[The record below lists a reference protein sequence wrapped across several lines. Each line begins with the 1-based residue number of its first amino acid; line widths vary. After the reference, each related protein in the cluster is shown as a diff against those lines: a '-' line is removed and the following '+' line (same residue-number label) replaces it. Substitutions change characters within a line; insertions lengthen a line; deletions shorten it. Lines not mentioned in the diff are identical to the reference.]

1 RMYYWIFVGFLALC
15 VYCMLRWRNSRTGR
29 AWVAIRDDE
38 LAARAMGVNT
48 FKYRL
53 LAFSVS
59 AVMAGIVGMI
69 NAAQIFNAFP
79 SPNFDV
85 QTTVVVF
92 IMVILGGLG
101 SLPGAILGA
110 IAFTVPPFV
119 LQQFVFYKYLIIS
132 VVGPNGA
139 GKTTVFNLISG
150 VLRPTAGSIQL
161 HGRELVGEPAHRVT
175 HHGVARTFQN
185 IRVFPQLTVR
195 ENILLGTHHWTR
207 SGILGSVTFWPG
219 TIRAERAAQAE
230 VDTAITLFRERLE
243 PRLED
248 PAFTLSY
255 ANRRRTEIA
264 RALAARPKLLLLDEP
279 AAGMNPYE
287 RIEMAGLIRAMR
299 DSGLTIFLIE
309 HHMPLVMEISDRV
322 IVMDHGVK
330 IAEGLPKEVRSNP
343 RVVEAYLGR
352 RAATA

>member
-1 RMYYWIFVGFLALC
+1 LIQRPNVL
-15 VYCMLRWRNSRTGR
+15 
-29 AWVAIRDDE
+29 
-38 LAARAMGVNT
+38 
-48 FKYRL
+48 
-53 LAFSVS
+53 
-59 AVMAGIVGMI
+59 
-69 NAAQIFNAFP
+69 QIQSLTRRF
-79 SPNFDV
+79 
-85 QTTVVVF
+85 
-92 IMVILGGLG
+92 GGLTAVDG
-101 SLPGAILGA
+101 FDAVVNEGEIVSL
-110 IAFTVPPFV
+110 
-119 LQQFVFYKYLIIS
+119 
-132 VVGPNGA
+132 VGPNGA

-150 VLRPTAGSIQL
+150 VLRPTAGSIRL
-161 HGRELVGEPAHRVT
+161 HGRELVGEPAHRIT

-195 ENILLGTHHWTR
+195 ENVLLGTHHWTR
-207 SGILGSVTFWPG
+207 SGMLGSVTFWPG
-219 TIRAERAAQAE
+219 TMRAERAAQAE
-230 VDTAITLFRERLE
+230 VRTAIELFRERLE
-243 PRLED
+243 ARLED

-287 RIEMAGLIRAMR
+287 RIEMAGLIRSMR
-299 DSGLTIFLIE
+299 DRGLTIFLIE

-330 IAEGLPKEVRSNP
+330 IAEGLPKEVHSNP

>member
-1 RMYYWIFVGFLALC
+1 VEDLIQRPNVLQIQALT
-15 VYCMLRWRNSRTGR
+15 RR
-29 AWVAIRDDE
+29 
-38 LAARAMGVNT
+38 
-48 FKYRL
+48 F
-53 LAFSVS
+53 
-59 AVMAGIVGMI
+59 
-69 NAAQIFNAFP
+69 
-79 SPNFDV
+79 
-85 QTTVVVF
+85 
-92 IMVILGGLG
+92 GGLTAVDG
-101 SLPGAILGA
+101 FDAVVNEGEIVSL
-110 IAFTVPPFV
+110 
-119 LQQFVFYKYLIIS
+119 
-132 VVGPNGA
+132 VGPNGA

-150 VLRPTAGSIQL
+150 VLRPTAGSIRL

-207 SGILGSVTFWPG
+207 SGMLGSVTFWPG
-219 TIRAERAAQAE
+219 TVRAERAAQAE
-230 VDTAITLFRERLE
+230 VDTAISLFRERLE

-299 DSGLTIFLIE
+299 DGGLTIFLIE

>member
-1 RMYYWIFVGFLALC
+1 VEDVSKPANVLQ
-15 VYCMLRWRNSRTGR
+15 
-29 AWVAIRDDE
+29 IRG
-38 LAARAMGVNT
+38 LTRR
-48 FKYRL
+48 F
-53 LAFSVS
+53 
-59 AVMAGIVGMI
+59 
-69 NAAQIFNAFP
+69 
-79 SPNFDV
+79 
-85 QTTVVVF
+85 
-92 IMVILGGLG
+92 GGLTAVDHVDVDVNMG
-101 SLPGAILGA
+101 EIVSL
-110 IAFTVPPFV
+110 
-119 LQQFVFYKYLIIS
+119 
-132 VVGPNGA
+132 VGPNGA

-150 VLRPTAGSIQL
+150 VLRPTAGSIRL
-161 HGRELVGEPAHRVT
+161 KGRELVGEPAHRIT
-175 HHGVARTFQN
+175 RHGVARTFQN

-207 SGILGSVTFWPG
+207 SGMLGSVTFWPA
-219 TIRAERAAQAE
+219 TTRAERTAQAE
-230 VDTAITLFRERLE
+230 VSTAIEFFRERLE

-248 PAFTLSY
+248 PAFALSY

-264 RALAARPKLLLLDEP
+264 RALAARPTLLLLDEP

-299 DSGLTIFLIE
+299 DRGLTIFLIE

-352 RAATA
+352 RAATG

>member
-1 RMYYWIFVGFLALC
+1 MSQPRSVLQ
-15 VYCMLRWRNSRTGR
+15 
-29 AWVAIRDDE
+29 IRG
-38 LAARAMGVNT
+38 LTRR
-48 FKYRL
+48 F
-53 LAFSVS
+53 
-59 AVMAGIVGMI
+59 
-69 NAAQIFNAFP
+69 
-79 SPNFDV
+79 
-85 QTTVVVF
+85 
-92 IMVILGGLG
+92 GGLTAVDG
-101 SLPGAILGA
+101 LDLDINDGEIVSL
-110 IAFTVPPFV
+110 
-119 LQQFVFYKYLIIS
+119 
-132 VVGPNGA
+132 VGPNGA

-150 VLRPTAGSIQL
+150 VLRPTAGSVSL
-161 HGRELVGEPAHRVT
+161 LGRELVGQPAHRIT
-175 HHGVARTFQN
+175 HHGIARTFQN

-207 SGILGSVTFWPG
+207 SGMLGSVIFWPA
-219 TIRAERAAQAE
+219 TLRAERAAQAE
-230 VDTAITLFRERLE
+230 VQTAIDLFRERLE
-243 PRLED
+243 ARLED

-287 RIEMAGLIRAMR
+287 RIEMAGLIRSMR
-299 DSGLTIFLIE
+299 DRGLTILLIE

-330 IAEGLPKEVRSNP
+330 IAEGLPKEVHSNP

>member
-1 RMYYWIFVGFLALC
+1 MTSGAAVLE
-15 VYCMLRWRNSRTGR
+15 
-29 AWVAIRDDE
+29 IRG
-38 LAARAMGVNT
+38 LMRR
-48 FKYRL
+48 F
-53 LAFSVS
+53 
-59 AVMAGIVGMI
+59 
-69 NAAQIFNAFP
+69 
-79 SPNFDV
+79 
-85 QTTVVVF
+85 
-92 IMVILGGLG
+92 GGLTAVD
-101 SLPGAILGA
+101 SLD
-110 IAFTVPPFV
+110 
-119 LQQFVFYKYLIIS
+119 IS
-132 VVGPNGA
+132 VNEGEIVSLVGPNGA

-150 VLRPTAGSIQL
+150 VLRPTAGSVRL
-161 HGRELVGEPAHRVT
+161 LGRELVGLPAHRIT
-175 HHGVARTFQN
+175 RHGIARTFQN

-195 ENILLGTHHWTR
+195 ENVLLGTHHWTR
-207 SGILGSVTFWPG
+207 SGMLGSVTFWPS

-230 VDTAITLFRERLE
+230 VETAIDLFRERLE

-287 RIEMAGLIRAMR
+287 RIEMAGLIRSMR
-299 DSGLTIFLIE
+299 DRGLTIFLIE

-330 IAEGLPKEVRSNP
+330 IAEGLPKEVHSNP

>member
-1 RMYYWIFVGFLALC
+1 MSQGIGVLE
-15 VYCMLRWRNSRTGR
+15 
-29 AWVAIRDDE
+29 IRG
-38 LAARAMGVNT
+38 LTRR
-48 FKYRL
+48 F
-53 LAFSVS
+53 
-59 AVMAGIVGMI
+59 
-69 NAAQIFNAFP
+69 
-79 SPNFDV
+79 
-85 QTTVVVF
+85 
-92 IMVILGGLG
+92 GGLTAVDG
-101 SLPGAILGA
+101 LDLTVNEGEIVSL
-110 IAFTVPPFV
+110 
-119 LQQFVFYKYLIIS
+119 
-132 VVGPNGA
+132 VGPNGA

-150 VLRPTAGSIQL
+150 VLRPTAGSVRL
-161 HGRELVGEPAHRVT
+161 LGRELVGQPAHRIT
-175 HHGVARTFQN
+175 HHGIARTFQN

-207 SGILGSVTFWPG
+207 SGMLGSVTFWPG
-219 TIRAERAAQAE
+219 TMRAERAAQAE
-230 VDTAITLFRERLE
+230 VQTAIELFRERLE
-243 PRLED
+243 ARLED

-287 RIEMAGLIRAMR
+287 RIEMAGLIRSMR
-299 DSGLTIFLIE
+299 DRGLTIFLIE

-330 IAEGLPKEVRSNP
+330 IAEGLPKEVHSNP

>member
-1 RMYYWIFVGFLALC
+1 MENVSEPAAVLQ
-15 VYCMLRWRNSRTGR
+15 
-29 AWVAIRDDE
+29 IRG
-38 LAARAMGVNT
+38 LTRRFGGLT
-48 FKYRL
+48 
-53 LAFSVS
+53 
-59 AVMAGIVGMI
+59 AVDGL
-69 NAAQIFNAFP
+69 
-79 SPNFDV
+79 D
-85 QTTVVVF
+85 VVVNDGE
-92 IMVILGGLG
+92 IV
-101 SLPGAILGA
+101 SL
-110 IAFTVPPFV
+110 
-119 LQQFVFYKYLIIS
+119 
-132 VVGPNGA
+132 VGPNGA

-150 VLRPTAGSIQL
+150 VLRPTAGSIRL
-161 HGRELVGEPAHRVT
+161 HGRELVGEPAHRIT
-175 HHGVARTFQN
+175 HHGIARTFQN

-207 SGILGSVTFWPG
+207 SGMLGSVTFWPG

-230 VDTAITLFRERLE
+230 VDTAIALFRERLE

-248 PAFTLSY
+248 PAFALSY

-299 DSGLTIFLIE
+299 DRGLTIFLIE

-322 IVMDHGVK
+322 VVMDHGVK

>member
-1 RMYYWIFVGFLALC
+1 METV
-15 VYCMLRWRNSRTGR
+15 SPRTPVLEVRGLTR
-29 AWVAIRDDE
+29 R
-38 LAARAMGVNT
+38 
-48 FKYRL
+48 F
-53 LAFSVS
+53 
-59 AVMAGIVGMI
+59 
-69 NAAQIFNAFP
+69 
-79 SPNFDV
+79 
-85 QTTVVVF
+85 
-92 IMVILGGLG
+92 GGLTAVDG
-101 SLPGAILGA
+101 LDVTVNEGEIVSL
-110 IAFTVPPFV
+110 
-119 LQQFVFYKYLIIS
+119 
-132 VVGPNGA
+132 VGPNGA

-150 VLRPTAGSIQL
+150 VLNPTVGSVRL
-161 HGRELVGEPAHRVT
+161 LGRELVGQPAHRIT
-175 HHGVARTFQN
+175 HHGIARTFQN

-207 SGILGSVTFWPG
+207 SGVLGSVTFWPG
-219 TIRAERAAQAE
+219 TMRAERAAQAE
-230 VDTAITLFRERLE
+230 VQTAIDLFRERLE
-243 PRLED
+243 ARLED

-299 DSGLTIFLIE
+299 DRGLTIFLIE

-330 IAEGLPKEVRSNP
+330 IAEGLPKEVHSNP

>member
-1 RMYYWIFVGFLALC
+1 VSEPGSILQ
-15 VYCMLRWRNSRTGR
+15 
-29 AWVAIRDDE
+29 IRG
-38 LAARAMGVNT
+38 LTRR
-48 FKYRL
+48 F
-53 LAFSVS
+53 
-59 AVMAGIVGMI
+59 
-69 NAAQIFNAFP
+69 
-79 SPNFDV
+79 
-85 QTTVVVF
+85 
-92 IMVILGGLG
+92 GGLTAVDG
-101 SLPGAILGA
+101 LDVDVNEGEIVSL
-110 IAFTVPPFV
+110 
-119 LQQFVFYKYLIIS
+119 
-132 VVGPNGA
+132 VGPNGA

-150 VLRPTAGSIQL
+150 VLRPTGGSVRL
-161 HGRELVGEPAHRVT
+161 LGRELVGQPAHRIT
-175 HHGVARTFQN
+175 HHGIARTFQN

-195 ENILLGTHHWTR
+195 ENILLGTHHWTP
-207 SGILGSVTFWPG
+207 SGMLGSVIFWPG
-219 TIRAERAAQAE
+219 TLRAERAAQAE
-230 VDTAITLFRERLE
+230 VQTAIDLFRERLE

-287 RIEMAGLIRAMR
+287 RIEMAGLIRSMR
-299 DSGLTIFLIE
+299 DRGLTIFLIE

-330 IAEGLPKEVRSNP
+330 IAEGLPKEVHSNP

>member
-1 RMYYWIFVGFLALC
+1 VEGVTEPAAVLQ
-15 VYCMLRWRNSRTGR
+15 
-29 AWVAIRDDE
+29 IRG
-38 LAARAMGVNT
+38 LTRR
-48 FKYRL
+48 F
-53 LAFSVS
+53 
-59 AVMAGIVGMI
+59 
-69 NAAQIFNAFP
+69 
-79 SPNFDV
+79 
-85 QTTVVVF
+85 
-92 IMVILGGLG
+92 GGLTAVDRFEVDVNEG
-101 SLPGAILGA
+101 EIVSL
-110 IAFTVPPFV
+110 
-119 LQQFVFYKYLIIS
+119 
-132 VVGPNGA
+132 VGPNGA

-150 VLRPTAGSIQL
+150 VLRPTAGSIRL
-161 HGRELVGEPAHRVT
+161 RGRELVGEPAHRIT

-207 SGILGSVTFWPG
+207 SGMLGSVTFWPG

-230 VDTAITLFRERLE
+230 VDTAIDLFRERLE

-248 PAFTLSY
+248 PAFALSY

-264 RALAARPKLLLLDEP
+264 RALAARPTLLLLDEP

-287 RIEMAGLIRAMR
+287 RIEIAGLIRSMR
-299 DSGLTIFLIE
+299 DRGLTIFLIE

-322 IVMDHGVK
+322 VVMDHGVK

>member
-1 RMYYWIFVGFLALC
+1 VENLIQRPGVLQIQALT
-15 VYCMLRWRNSRTGR
+15 RR
-29 AWVAIRDDE
+29 
-38 LAARAMGVNT
+38 
-48 FKYRL
+48 F
-53 LAFSVS
+53 
-59 AVMAGIVGMI
+59 
-69 NAAQIFNAFP
+69 
-79 SPNFDV
+79 
-85 QTTVVVF
+85 
-92 IMVILGGLG
+92 GGLTAVDG
-101 SLPGAILGA
+101 FDAVVNEGEIVSL
-110 IAFTVPPFV
+110 
-119 LQQFVFYKYLIIS
+119 
-132 VVGPNGA
+132 VGPNGA

-150 VLRPTAGSIQL
+150 VLRPTTGSIRL

-219 TIRAERAAQAE
+219 TVRAERAAQAE

>member
-1 RMYYWIFVGFLALC
+1 MNQRPVTLQ
-15 VYCMLRWRNSRTGR
+15 
-29 AWVAIRDDE
+29 IRG
-38 LAARAMGVNT
+38 LTRRFGGLT
-48 FKYRL
+48 
-53 LAFSVS
+53 
-59 AVMAGIVGMI
+59 AVDR
-69 NAAQIFNAFP
+69 
-79 SPNFDV
+79 FDV
-85 QTTVVVF
+85 DVNEGEIV
-92 IMVILGGLG
+92 
-101 SLPGAILGA
+101 SL
-110 IAFTVPPFV
+110 
-119 LQQFVFYKYLIIS
+119 
-132 VVGPNGA
+132 VGPNGA

-150 VLRPTAGSIQL
+150 VLRPTAGSIVLQG
-161 HGRELVGEPAHRVT
+161 HELVGQPAHRIT
-175 HHGVARTFQN
+175 HYGVARTFQN

-195 ENILLGTHHWTR
+195 ENVLLGTHHWTR
-207 SGILGSVTFWPG
+207 SGALGSVTFWPG

-230 VDTAITLFRERLE
+230 VDNAISLFRERLE

-248 PAFTLSY
+248 PAFALSY

-287 RIEMAGLIRAMR
+287 RIEMAGLIRSMR
-299 DSGLTIFLIE
+299 DRGLTIFLIE

-352 RAATA
+352 RAASA

>member
-1 RMYYWIFVGFLALC
+1 MSEPSSILE
-15 VYCMLRWRNSRTGR
+15 
-29 AWVAIRDDE
+29 IRG
-38 LAARAMGVNT
+38 LTRR
-48 FKYRL
+48 F
-53 LAFSVS
+53 
-59 AVMAGIVGMI
+59 
-69 NAAQIFNAFP
+69 
-79 SPNFDV
+79 
-85 QTTVVVF
+85 
-92 IMVILGGLG
+92 GGLTAVDG
-101 SLPGAILGA
+101 LDLDVNDGEIVSL
-110 IAFTVPPFV
+110 
-119 LQQFVFYKYLIIS
+119 
-132 VVGPNGA
+132 VGPNGA

-150 VLRPTAGSIQL
+150 VLRPTAGSVRL
-161 HGRELVGEPAHRVT
+161 LGRELVGQPAHRIT
-175 HHGVARTFQN
+175 HHGIARTFQN

-207 SGILGSVTFWPG
+207 SGMLGSVTFWPS
-219 TIRAERAAQAE
+219 TIRAERAAEAE
-230 VDTAITLFRERLE
+230 VQIAIELFRERLE
-243 PRLED
+243 ARLED

-287 RIEMAGLIRAMR
+287 RIEMAGLIRSMR
-299 DSGLTIFLIE
+299 DRGLTILLIE

-330 IAEGLPKEVRSNP
+330 IAEGLPKEVHSNP

>member
-1 RMYYWIFVGFLALC
+1 MSPGAAVLEIRGL
-15 VYCMLRWRNSRTGR
+15 SRR
-29 AWVAIRDDE
+29 
-38 LAARAMGVNT
+38 
-48 FKYRL
+48 F
-53 LAFSVS
+53 
-59 AVMAGIVGMI
+59 
-69 NAAQIFNAFP
+69 
-79 SPNFDV
+79 
-85 QTTVVVF
+85 
-92 IMVILGGLG
+92 GGLTAVDG
-101 SLPGAILGA
+101 LDVAVNDGEIVSL
-110 IAFTVPPFV
+110 
-119 LQQFVFYKYLIIS
+119 
-132 VVGPNGA
+132 VGPNGA

-150 VLRPTAGSIQL
+150 VLRPTAGSVRL
-161 HGRELVGEPAHRVT
+161 LGRELVGQPAHRIT
-175 HHGVARTFQN
+175 HHGIARTFQN

-207 SGILGSVTFWPG
+207 SGMLGSVTFWPG
-219 TIRAERAAQAE
+219 TMRAERAAQAE
-230 VDTAITLFRERLE
+230 VQTAIELFRERLE
-243 PRLED
+243 ARLED

-287 RIEMAGLIRAMR
+287 RIEMAGLIRSMR
-299 DSGLTIFLIE
+299 DRGLTILLIE

-330 IAEGLPKEVRSNP
+330 IAEGLPKEVHSNP

>member
-1 RMYYWIFVGFLALC
+1 MIQRSNVLQIQALT
-15 VYCMLRWRNSRTGR
+15 RR
-29 AWVAIRDDE
+29 
-38 LAARAMGVNT
+38 
-48 FKYRL
+48 F
-53 LAFSVS
+53 
-59 AVMAGIVGMI
+59 
-69 NAAQIFNAFP
+69 
-79 SPNFDV
+79 
-85 QTTVVVF
+85 
-92 IMVILGGLG
+92 GGLTAVDG
-101 SLPGAILGA
+101 FDAVVNEGEIVSL
-110 IAFTVPPFV
+110 
-119 LQQFVFYKYLIIS
+119 
-132 VVGPNGA
+132 VGPNGA

-150 VLRPTAGSIQL
+150 VLRPTAGSIRL

-207 SGILGSVTFWPG
+207 SGMLGSVTFWPG
-219 TIRAERAAQAE
+219 TVRAERAAQAE
-230 VDTAITLFRERLE
+230 VDTAISLFRERLE

-299 DSGLTIFLIE
+299 DGGLTIFLIE